1 MSRASRAFFSG
12 SSESSQSPDSGDG
25 GGGSR
30 RTGLSRLP
38 HTATALV
45 LTRRGSMYLDE
56 DDDLAH
62 EFFEQVPARQPG
74 RTRMRRVNVRKL
86 RPQGPVKYR
95 FPRLHV
101 DFPIVLYRD

>member
-1 MSRASRAFFSG
+1 MSRAGRALFSG
-12 SSESSQSPDSGDG
+12 GSESPQSPDKSD

-74 RTRMRRVNVRKL
+74 RTRMRRVNVRRL
-86 RPQGPVKYR
+86 RPQGRVKYR

>member
-1 MSRASRAFFSG
+1 MGGTVSRAGRALFSH
-12 SSESSQSPDSGDG
+12 SSEAPPSTEEVRG
-25 GGGSR
+25 GASAV
-30 RTGLSRLP
+30 RLP
-38 HTATALV
+38 CKATALV

-86 RPQGPVKYR
+86 RPQGLVKYR

>member
-1 MSRASRAFFSG
+1 MSRAGRALFST
-12 SSESSQSPDSGDG
+12 SSEATPTSESAG
-25 GGGSR
+25 GR
-30 RTGLSRLP
+30 RSASVPARLP

-74 RTRMRRVNVRKL
+74 RTRMRRVNVRRL
-86 RPQGPVKYR
+86 RPQGLVKYR
-95 FPRLHV
+95 FPRLNV